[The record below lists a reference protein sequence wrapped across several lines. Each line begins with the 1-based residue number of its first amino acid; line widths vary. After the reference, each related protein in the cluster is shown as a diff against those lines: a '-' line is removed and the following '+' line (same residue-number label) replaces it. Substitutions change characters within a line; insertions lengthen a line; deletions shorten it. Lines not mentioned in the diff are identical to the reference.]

1 MELKIA
7 INIENAH
14 GWHIGNNIFGGTSGK
29 NSSDS
34 SSGDNLNDAD
44 FEVVD
49 DEPRKDGEPRKADP
63 PISGY
68 VGRSVVLPVQLKSE
82 KAKKILMGLVRIDV
96 LDENFQPSSNLTW
109 YTRGYLARRIADA
122 LEISNVWV
130 FFGDFWHLNSGTLR
144 SKYNDSLSMKKTLEF
159 EEIIHDI
166 INGR

>member
-68 VGRSVVLPVQLKSE
+68 VGRSVVLPAQLKSE
-82 KAKKILMGLVRIDV
+82 KAKKILTGLVRINV

>member
-14 GWHIGNNIFGGTSGK
+14 GWHIGNNIFGGSFEK
-29 NSSDS
+29 KSSDS

-49 DEPRKDGEPRKADP
+49 DEPRKAEP

-68 VGRSVVLPVQLKSE
+68 VGRSVVLPAQLKSE
-82 KAKKILMGLVRIDV
+82 KAKKILMGLVSIDV
-96 LDENFQPSSNLTW
+96 LDENFQPSSKLTC

-130 FFGDFWHLNSGTLR
+130 FFGDFWHLKSSTLR
-144 SKYNDSLSMKKTLEF
+144 SKYNESLGMKKTLEF
-159 EEIIHDI
+159 EDLIHKI
-166 INGR
+166 INVR

>member
-14 GWHIGNNIFGGTSGK
+14 GWHIGNNIFGGSFEK
-29 NSSDS
+29 KSSAS

-44 FEVVD
+44 FDVVD
-49 DEPRKDGEPRKADP
+49 DEPRKAEP

-68 VGRSVVLPVQLKSE
+68 VGRSVVLPAQLKSE

-96 LDENFQPSSNLTW
+96 LDENFQPSSKLTC

-130 FFGDFWHLNSGTLR
+130 FFGDFWHLKSSTLR
-144 SKYNDSLSMKKTLEF
+144 SKYNESLGMKKTLEF
-159 EEIIHDI
+159 EDLIHNI
-166 INGR
+166 INVR

>member
-14 GWHIGNNIFGGTSGK
+14 GWHIGNNIFGGSFEK
-29 NSSDS
+29 KSSDS

-44 FEVVD
+44 FDVVD
-49 DEPRKDGEPRKADP
+49 DEPRKAEP

-68 VGRSVVLPVQLKSE
+68 VGRSVVLSAQLKSE

-96 LDENFQPSSNLTW
+96 LDENFQPSSKLTC

-130 FFGDFWHLNSGTLR
+130 FFGDFWHLKSSTLR
-144 SKYNDSLSMKKTLEF
+144 SKYNESLGMKKTLEF
-159 EEIIHDI
+159 EDLIHNI
-166 INGR
+166 INVR

>member
-14 GWHIGNNIFGGTSGK
+14 GWHIGNNIFGSSFEK
-29 NSSDS
+29 KSSDS

-68 VGRSVVLPVQLKSE
+68 VGRSVVLPAQLKSE
-82 KAKKILMGLVRIDV
+82 KAKKILTGLVRINV
-96 LDENFQPSSNLTW
+96 LDENFLPSNNLT
-109 YTRGYLARRIADA
+109 YFNKGYLARRIADA
-122 LEISNVWV
+122 LDISNVWA
-130 FFGDFWHLNSGTLR
+130 FFGDFWHLNSATLR
-144 SKYNDSLSMKKTLEF
+144 TKYNMALSMKKTLEF
-159 EEIIHDI
+159 EDLIHDI

>member
-14 GWHIGNNIFGGTSGK
+14 GWHIGNNIVGGTSGK

-49 DEPRKDGEPRKADP
+49 DEPRKDGEPRKAEP

>member
-14 GWHIGNNIFGGTSGK
+14 GWHIGNNIFGGSFEK
-29 NSSDS
+29 KSSDS

-44 FEVVD
+44 FDVVD
-49 DEPRKDGEPRKADP
+49 DEPRKAEP

-68 VGRSVVLPVQLKSE
+68 VGRSVVLPAQLKSE

-96 LDENFQPSSNLTW
+96 LDENFQPSSKLTC

-130 FFGDFWHLNSGTLR
+130 FFGDFWHLKSSTLR
-144 SKYNDSLSMKKTLEF
+144 SKYNESLGMKKTLEF
-159 EEIIHDI
+159 EDLIHNI
-166 INGR
+166 VNVR

>member
-14 GWHIGNNIFGGTSGK
+14 GWHIGNNIFGGSFEK
-29 NSSDS
+29 KSSDS
-34 SSGDNLNDAD
+34 SSEDNLNDAD

-49 DEPRKDGEPRKADP
+49 DEPRKAEP

-68 VGRSVVLPVQLKSE
+68 VGRSVVLPAQLKSE
-82 KAKKILMGLVRIDV
+82 KAKKILTGLVRIDV
-96 LDENFQPSSNLTW
+96 LDENFQPSSKLTC

-130 FFGDFWHLNSGTLR
+130 FFGDFWHLKSSTLR
-144 SKYNDSLSMKKTLEF
+144 SKYNDSLGMKKTLEF
-159 EEIIHDI
+159 EDLIHDI

>member
-14 GWHIGNNIFGGTSGK
+14 GWHIGNNIFGGSFEK
-29 NSSDS
+29 KSSDS

-44 FEVVD
+44 FDVVD
-49 DEPRKDGEPRKADP
+49 DEPRKADP

-68 VGRSVVLPVQLKSE
+68 VGRSVVLPAQLKSE

-96 LDENFQPSSNLTW
+96 LDENFQPSSKLTC

-122 LEISNVWV
+122 LEISNVWS
-130 FFGDFWHLNSGTLR
+130 FFGDFWHLKSSTLR
-144 SKYNDSLSMKKTLEF
+144 SKYNESLSMKKTMEF
-159 EEIIHDI
+159 EDLIHNI

>member
-14 GWHIGNNIFGGTSGK
+14 GWHIGNNIFGGSFEK
-29 NSSDS
+29 KSSDS

-49 DEPRKDGEPRKADP
+49 DEPRKDGEPRKAEP

-130 FFGDFWHLNSGTLR
+130 FFGDFWHLKSSTLR
-144 SKYNDSLSMKKTLEF
+144 SKYNESLGMKKTLEF
-159 EEIIHDI
+159 EDLIHNI
-166 INGR
+166 INVR

>member
-14 GWHIGNNIFGGTSGK
+14 GWHIGNNIFGGSFEK
-29 NSSDS
+29 KSSDS
-34 SSGDNLNDAD
+34 SSEDNLNDAD
-44 FEVVD
+44 FDVVD
-49 DEPRKDGEPRKADP
+49 DEPRKAEP

-68 VGRSVVLPVQLKSE
+68 VGRSVVLPAQLKSE
-82 KAKKILMGLVRIDV
+82 KAKKILTGLVRIDV
-96 LDENFQPSSNLTW
+96 LDENFQPSSKLTC

-130 FFGDFWHLNSGTLR
+130 FFGDFWHLKSSTLR
-144 SKYNDSLSMKKTLEF
+144 SKYNDSLGMKKTLEF
-159 EEIIHDI
+159 EDLIHDI

>member
-14 GWHIGNNIFGGTSGK
+14 GWHIGNNIFGGSFEK
-29 NSSDS
+29 KSSDS

-44 FEVVD
+44 FDVVD
-49 DEPRKDGEPRKADP
+49 DEPRKAEP

-68 VGRSVVLPVQLKSE
+68 VGRSVVLPAQLKSE

-96 LDENFQPSSNLTW
+96 LDENFQPSSKLTC

-130 FFGDFWHLNSGTLR
+130 FFGDFWHLKSSTLR
-144 SKYNDSLSMKKTLEF
+144 SKYNESLGMKKHWNLR
-159 EEIIHDI
+159 I
-166 INGR
+166 

>member
-14 GWHIGNNIFGGTSGK
+14 GWHIGNNIFGGSFEK
-29 NSSDS
+29 KSSDS

-44 FEVVD
+44 FDVVD
-49 DEPRKDGEPRKADP
+49 DEPRKAEP

-68 VGRSVVLPVQLKSE
+68 VGRSVVLPAQLKSE

-96 LDENFQPSSNLTW
+96 LDENFQPSSKLTC

-130 FFGDFWHLNSGTLR
+130 FFGDFWHLKSSTLR
-144 SKYNDSLSMKKTLEF
+144 SKYNESLGMKKTLEF
-159 EEIIHDI
+159 EDLIHNI
-166 INGR
+166 INVR

>member
-14 GWHIGNNIFGGTSGK
+14 GWHIGNNIFGGSFEK
-29 NSSDS
+29 KSSDS

-44 FEVVD
+44 FDVVD
-49 DEPRKDGEPRKADP
+49 DEPRKAEPT
-63 PISGY
+63 ISGY
-68 VGRSVVLPVQLKSE
+68 VGRSVVLPAQLKSE

-96 LDENFQPSSNLTW
+96 LDENFQPSSKLTC

-130 FFGDFWHLNSGTLR
+130 FFGDFWHLKSSTLR
-144 SKYNDSLSMKKTLEF
+144 SKYNESLGMKKTLEF
-159 EEIIHDI
+159 EDLIHNI
-166 INGR
+166 INVR

>member
-49 DEPRKDGEPRKADP
+49 DEPRKDGEPRKAEP

-166 INGR
+166 INER

>member
-14 GWHIGNNIFGGTSGK
+14 GWHIGNNIFGGSFEK
-29 NSSDS
+29 KSSDS

-49 DEPRKDGEPRKADP
+49 DEPRKAAP

>member
-14 GWHIGNNIFGGTSGK
+14 GWHIGNNIFGGSFEK
-29 NSSDS
+29 KSSDS

-44 FEVVD
+44 FDVVD
-49 DEPRKDGEPRKADP
+49 DEPRKAEP

-68 VGRSVVLPVQLKSE
+68 VGRSVVLPAQLKSE

-96 LDENFQPSSNLTW
+96 LDENFQPSSKLTC

-130 FFGDFWHLNSGTLR
+130 FFGDFWHLKSSTLR
-144 SKYNDSLSMKKTLEF
+144 SKYNEPLGMKKTLEF
-159 EEIIHDI
+159 EDLIHKI
-166 INGR
+166 INVR

>member
-49 DEPRKDGEPRKADP
+49 DEPRKDGEPRKAEP
-63 PISGY
+63 SISGY

>member
-1 MELKIA
+1 MELKNA

-14 GWHIGNNIFGGTSGK
+14 GWHIGNNIFGGSFEK
-29 NSSDS
+29 KSSDS

-44 FEVVD
+44 FDVVD
-49 DEPRKDGEPRKADP
+49 DEPRKAEP

-68 VGRSVVLPVQLKSE
+68 VGRSVVLPAQLKSE

-96 LDENFQPSSNLTW
+96 LDENFQPSSKLTC

-130 FFGDFWHLNSGTLR
+130 FFGDFWHLKSSTLR
-144 SKYNDSLSMKKTLEF
+144 SKYNESLGMKKTLEF
-159 EEIIHDI
+159 EDLIHDI

>member
-49 DEPRKDGEPRKADP
+49 DEPRKDGEPRKAEP

-68 VGRSVVLPVQLKSE
+68 VGRSVVLPVQLMSE

>member
-7 INIENAH
+7 INIENAP
-14 GWHIGNNIFGGTSGK
+14 GWRFGDTIFGGSSEK
-29 NSSDS
+29 KSSDS

-44 FEVVD
+44 FDVVD
-49 DEPRKDGEPRKADP
+49 DEPRKAEP

-68 VGRSVVLPVQLKSE
+68 VGRSVVLPAQLKSE

-96 LDENFQPSSNLTW
+96 LDENFQPSSKLTC

-130 FFGDFWHLNSGTLR
+130 FFGDFWHLKSSTLR
-144 SKYNDSLSMKKTLEF
+144 SKYNESLGMKKTLEF
-159 EEIIHDI
+159 EDLIHNI
-166 INGR
+166 INVR

>member
-14 GWHIGNNIFGGTSGK
+14 GWHIGNNIFGGSFEK
-29 NSSDS
+29 KSSDS

-68 VGRSVVLPVQLKSE
+68 VGRSVVLPAQLKSE
-82 KAKKILMGLVRIDV
+82 KAKKILTGLVRINV
-96 LDENFQPSSNLTW
+96 LDENFQPSSKLTC

-130 FFGDFWHLNSGTLR
+130 FFGDFWHLKSSTLR
-144 SKYNDSLSMKKTLEF
+144 SKYNESLGMKKTLEF
-159 EEIIHDI
+159 EDLIHNI
-166 INGR
+166 INVR

>member
-14 GWHIGNNIFGGTSGK
+14 GWHIGNNIFGGSFEK
-29 NSSDS
+29 KSSAS

-44 FEVVD
+44 FDVVD
-49 DEPRKDGEPRKADP
+49 DEPRKAEP

-68 VGRSVVLPVQLKSE
+68 VGRSVVLPAQLKSE

-130 FFGDFWHLNSGTLR
+130 FFGDFWHLKSSTLR
-144 SKYNDSLSMKKTLEF
+144 SKYNESLGMKKTLEF
-159 EEIIHDI
+159 EDLIHNI
-166 INGR
+166 INVR

>member
-14 GWHIGNNIFGGTSGK
+14 GWHIGNNIFGGSFEK
-29 NSSDS
+29 KSSDS

-44 FEVVD
+44 FDVVD
-49 DEPRKDGEPRKADP
+49 DEPRKAEP

-68 VGRSVVLPVQLKSE
+68 VGRSVVLPAQLKSE

-96 LDENFQPSSNLTW
+96 LDENFQPSSKLTC
-109 YTRGYLARRIADA
+109 YTKGYLARRIADA

-130 FFGDFWHLNSGTLR
+130 FFGDFWHLKSSTLR
-144 SKYNDSLSMKKTLEF
+144 SKYNESLGMKKTLEF
-159 EEIIHDI
+159 EDLIHNI
-166 INGR
+166 INVR

>member
-14 GWHIGNNIFGGTSGK
+14 GWHIGNNIFGGSFEK
-29 NSSDS
+29 KSSDS

-44 FEVVD
+44 FDVVD
-49 DEPRKDGEPRKADP
+49 DEPRKAEP

-68 VGRSVVLPVQLKSE
+68 VSRSVVLPAQLKSE

-96 LDENFQPSSNLTW
+96 LDENFQPSSKLTC

-130 FFGDFWHLNSGTLR
+130 FFGDFWHLKSSTLR
-144 SKYNDSLSMKKTLEF
+144 SKYNESLGMKKTLEF
-159 EEIIHDI
+159 EDLIHNI
-166 INGR
+166 INVR